1 MRLHNGAISN
11 GVYRMKNDL
20 GRLDSAA
27 HSGAFGQGSKR
38 CPTAEQIRAGN
49 YAKGHLWAFGLP
61 LVIETPMYQP
71 RCGKADGKPFA
82 TVQQAH
88 YGYIR
93 GTKGADGDAVD
104 CFIGPALDSEL
115 VFVVNQHNKAGEFD
129 EHKVMLGF
137 LDVES
142 ARMAYLGS
150 YEQGWTGL
158 GSIVPASL
166 RAFKRWLKT
175 GASKKTPFQALEG
188 DDVEEVKWTEGA
200 RLIGADLADL
210 MFRLRAED
218 AGEGAMLDSMTMAD
232 IDEAHGAMMLDA
244 MVMEYR
250 VAPRKIEQLRKVMA
264 NAGQSVK
271 CETAELSKPFKSR
284 GTTQVAALFQMTDG
298 QTVTVFF
305 HNPDS
310 TPNKLRPDDELVSWK
325 WMLNKKDVTIIVA
338 PERGQDINPREVG
351 RRIMKLVEKNSEKF
365 QKANAAKAEEL
376 AEVEGLKGEVEQKTA
391 RIAALD
397 AEIERLEQMAADNAG
412 LVPPA
417 ADPAPEPTPAPAGGL
432 NVDDVKAVMTESV
445 VMDAPAGWIVMNA
458 PRPLAGHKSLEGG
471 PFLTGRFYAAIDP
484 AELNA
489 AGLIDANRKLDAAI
503 VMQGVDRATQMAMAL
518 VGSKYRDEYMEMPE
532 AERSEALDAQIKKL
546 YGKPYG
552 ELKALMAQA
561 KAGQAPA
568 GGAVPEADALSPEVL
583 ALIQQVAEA
592 TGDTP
597 ENLTR
602 LYRLSARRQGVEA
615 ATQWLRDTLAQN
627 SQETTPQAASERER
641 MNRDYEAGIR
651 PELLE
656 NFEGLGPV
664 VIQSIGSENL
674 YFRKG
679 DKPYYTKMFDPDI
692 FAGMEGTEVDLNDYL
707 PGAGA
712 SGPREGDG
720 NTGRQNAALLDDENA
735 MAGVA
740 LLRLMSRGPVTTE
753 QVKQIDAFYA
763 GAEGMAKLRG
773 IQADHGDKS
782 ISDLMD
788 ILLAQALPEAAAG
801 AVPGELNGAD
811 RKWAER
817 VVENADYMPWT
828 DVHKARQMLGI
839 PVVTEESEL
848 VKTPEGRA
856 ELARRIAAQSAGAG
870 AADPEDEDAGGTI
883 EADGRENPV
892 RTAKGTKLVTG
903 FRVIEG
909 KRLIVSHDRD
919 GNPNPEYP
927 QELQPRDRARQ
938 TSQAWIQKTAKSLDP
953 DSLGRTQ
960 RADSGAPIVGPDRV
974 VESGNGR
981 TLAILEAYRIGAAD
995 EYREWLIQEA
1005 DYFGISADK
1014 VRSMKQPVLV
1024 RVRKTAVDRAAF
1036 AVEANQDDKLAM
1048 TATEKARSDA
1058 RRLTPALLARLEDGD
1073 LTSAANRDFLAAF
1086 LQSLGDAEAAQY
1098 LTTDGKPTGS
1108 LIARVQAA
1116 LFAGAY
1122 ADDRLLELTADVAKP
1137 EIANIV
1143 SALNQAAP
1151 DFIRAASVDRVGT
1164 EQAGERLTDS
1174 LELSLNQQ
1182 TVSAILAATGV
1193 LAKAKESGM
1202 SIEEFLKQGDMFG
1215 GTDPAVAAMAVFIHR
1230 NNRSARRMGTAFK
1243 AMAKFVEAE
1252 NERKQSAGLFGDDPV
1267 RFEDVVAAANRELE
1281 KEFGEGVYA
1290 IEQSDLFAQP
1300 QPAPAPEPEPAAV
1313 DEQLEA
1319 DKRYLDSIIDG
1330 TADLAAGDVLERME
1344 AIYERHGEG
1353 ALQTLFAD
1361 AAEAFSQHAVK
1372 LAQKALG

>member
-104 CFIGPALDSEL
+104 CFIGQALDSEL

-150 YEQGWTGL
+150 YELGWTGL

-376 AEVEGLKGEVEQKTA
+376 AEVEGLKGEVDAKTA
-391 RIAALD
+391 RLAELD
-397 AEIERLEQMAADNAG
+397 SEIERLEQMAASGAG
-412 LVPPA
+412 LAPPA
-417 ADPAPEPTPAPAGGL
+417 ADPALAPAGHR
-432 NVDDVKAVMTESV
+432 TEGTIS
-445 VMDAPAGWIVMNA
+445 
-458 PRPLAGHKSLEGG
+458 E
-471 PFLTGRFYAAIDP
+471 
-484 AELNA
+484 AELAEVTEA
-489 AGLIDANRKLDAAI
+489 ARYLKDFTYSGTELTSDPRALAMLATSLGKSARDTLLMEAFNIDRDLAHTIHNRLDA
-503 VMQGVDRATQMAMAL
+503 
-518 VGSKYRDEYMEMPE
+518 SKPHQLSRDEMDKAFTMFPGL
-532 AERSEALDAQIKKL
+532 RRIVDEALAEAI
-546 YGKPYG
+546 
-552 ELKALMAQA
+552 
-561 KAGQAPA
+561 PA
-568 GGAVPEADALSPEVL
+568 DVL
-583 ALIQQVAEA
+583 ALIQQVSEA
-592 TGDTP
+592 TGETV
-597 ENLTR
+597 EGVTR
-602 LYRLSARRQGVEA
+602 LYRLSARRQSEEV
-615 ATQWLRDTLAQN
+615 ATQWLRDTLELKR
-627 SQETTPQAASERER
+627 QEAAPQAPAEP
-641 MNRDYEAGIR
+641 AV
-651 PELLE
+651 
-656 NFEGLGPV
+656 PV
-664 VIQSIGSENL
+664 
-674 YFRKG
+674 
-679 DKPYYTKMFDPDI
+679 
-692 FAGMEGTEVDLNDYL
+692 
-707 PGAGA
+707 A
-712 SGPREGDG
+712 SGPREGEG

-740 LLRLMSRGPVTTE
+740 LLRLMNRGPVTAE

-782 ISDLMD
+782 IADLMD
-788 ILLAQALPEAAAG
+788 LLLALALPEA
-801 AVPGELNGAD
+801 
-811 RKWAER
+811 
-817 VVENADYMPWT
+817 
-828 DVHKARQMLGI
+828 I
-839 PVVTEESEL
+839 P
-848 VKTPEGRA
+848 
-856 ELARRIAAQSAGAG
+856 GAG
-870 AADPEDEDAGGTI
+870 VGDGQADPEDEDAGGTI

-1005 DYFGISADK
+1005 DYFGIDAEK
-1014 VRSMKQPVLV
+1014 VRKMKRPVLV
-1024 RVRKTAVDRAAF
+1024 RVRKTDVDRAAF